1 MHKEGI
7 RDRHWNIIQKNQ
19 RNIKTKHGKTREI
32 HIKDSIRQG
41 GVLSVLEYG
50 VLMDEINQDL
60 EKKPLGIEIDDK
72 GTRAPCLLWV
82 DDVILIAT
90 SNEELQEMLI
100 ATSNE
105 ELQEMQWRN
114 PHLPETPG
122 PACEQTNISHR
133 PHNFHTRTCPEKCL
147 GGAAGYP
154 WQWPLSH
161 TDFEPTISGRDT
173 TKLWSF
179 PLGFFQGQLGT
190 VSWCVLG
197 KRLWGHT
204 RGSRSLALL
213 CRAHNQGR
221 KWLHPK
227 GNHHPQEI
235 KPLVWWRMPG
245 SPEG

>member
-1 MHKEGI
+1 MPSHTEMYGSAFVIKKLSFSLSFKPLKSTYLFFNLGI
-7 RDRHWNIIQKNQ
+7 KIVSHFTIFYTIQKKMNLVFCYVARGRKTITDRVF
-19 RNIKTKHGKTREI
+19 RNDIAAICHDMNTLG
-32 HIKDSIRQG
+32 S
-41 GVLSVLEYG
+41 
-50 VLMDEINQDL
+50 LM
-60 EKKPLGIEIDDK
+60 
-72 GTRAPCLLWV
+72 R
-82 DDVILIAT
+82 
-90 SNEELQEMLI
+90 
-100 ATSNE
+100 
-105 ELQEMQWRN
+105 
-114 PHLPETPG
+114 
-122 PACEQTNISHR
+122 
-133 PHNFHTRTCPEKCL
+133 PEKCL

-161 TDFEPTISGRDT
+161 TDFDPTISGRDT

-213 CRAHNQGR
+213 CQAHNQGR

-235 KPLVWWRMPG
+235 KPLVWWRMLG